1 MPSASQ
7 NANPDSLVEGPA
19 ITLAAMLP
27 RVDDLLAAPVGV
39 ALLDRLELAGDHR
52 LNPAGSR

>member
-1 MPSASQ
+1 M
-7 NANPDSLVEGPA
+7 V
-19 ITLAAMLP
+19 AMLP

-52 LNPAGSR
+52 LNPAGSRQAFRFNPSEYAMVVID